1 MPTLQ
6 CRICTKRYREFKIRV
21 TPELTPARRRRLP
34 TCSKAFRIIY
44 GGEWGPVTFP
54 AFKAGDSSLRG
65 WNGGFDFRTPPPNVS
80 VLNRFRSMTD
90 VACRDGPNAPRTLRV
105 NDHENKAD
113 FCRPRM
119 SMRGARGIS
128 SFQLSVWKTPAA
140 FSRRCG
146 GQC

>member
-6 CRICTKRYREFKIRV
+6 CRICTKRYREFKIQV

-65 WNGGFDFRTPPPNVS
+65 WNGGFDFRTPPPYCH
-80 VLNRFRSMTD
+80 
-90 VACRDGPNAPRTLRV
+90 A
-105 NDHENKAD
+105 HE
-113 FCRPRM
+113 RH
-119 SMRGARGIS
+119 SRGARGQKWALCS
-128 SFQLSVWKTPAA
+128 YTNAGPLA
-140 FSRRCG
+140 G
-146 GQC
+146 D